1 MTPNNPDPPDG
12 LPLTER
18 FVDALAYAAEL
29 HLDQSRKGSEVPYL
43 GHLLGVC
50 SLVLEEGGN
59 EDQAIAAL
67 LHDAGEDRGGEAQLA
82 EIGERYGENVTA
94 IVRACSDTLLEDKP
108 DWKTRKTEYLD
119 HLERL
124 DDDTRASVLL
134 VSLADKLFNAR
145 AILRDHDS
153 VGESVW
159 DRFTAGRD
167 EQLWYYRSLSDKF
180 TRLAPDIRM
189 TGELEE
195 AVKRLELLCRE
206 GTMHAVK
213 TAPGSER

>member
-1 MTPNNPDPPDG
+1 VTPNNPDPPHG
-12 LPLTER
+12 LPLTQR

-29 HLDQSRKGSEVPYL
+29 HLDQSRKGSEVCYL

-67 LHDAGEDRGGEAQLA
+67 LHDAGEDRGGEAQLV
-82 EIGERYGENVTA
+82 EIGERYGDNVTA

-159 DRFTAGRD
+159 HRFTAGRD

-180 TRLAPDIRM
+180 KRLAPDIRM

-195 AVKRLELLCRE
+195 AVKRLELLCRHRTAE
-206 GTMHAVK
+206 QA
-213 TAPGSER
+213 APGTGP